1 MSIFATGLPFLS
13 RPQRSTTITTR
24 RLFMFLAKTMLCLQ
38 TVAHCIYFSSYSLC
52 VPVNHD
58 TLGSQ
63 VSTRVALMTVA
74 VYGQQLKRRKS
85 KPISTPILCSLA
97 YLWFSSIQKGKSR
110 KSPIW
115 LYDQFTFSSSVLL
128 LLMFILS
135 SVLYQF
141 LNWFKI

>member
-13 RPQRSTTITTR
+13 RPQQSTNITTPR
-24 RLFMFLAKTMLCLQ
+24 PVMFLAKNMFCLQ
-38 TVAHCIYFSSYSLC
+38 TVAHSICFSSSSLC
-52 VPVNHD
+52 FPVNHD
-58 TLGSQ
+58 TLGSS

-74 VYGQQLKRRKS
+74 VYGQQLKRRKL

-115 LYDQFTFSSSVLL
+115 LYNRFTFSSSVLL

-135 SVLYQF
+135 SLLCQF